1 MSPVKVCG
9 HPVQKAEVRV
19 WPAQSQPEDCL
30 QGKLQVS
37 GPREVSSKPG
47 RHHAAAGR
55 GVLEVTHT
63 FIFYDHEALD
73 LAHDG
78 PSLEMAFY
86 NVA

>member
-55 GVLEVTHT
+55 GVLEVTH
-63 FIFYDHEALD
+63 IYMIMK
-73 LAHDG
+73 
-78 PSLEMAFY
+78 P
-86 NVA
+86 